1 MYYVYELID
10 PRNNQ
15 PFYVGK
21 GTGRRAKTHLWEI
34 PETRNEHKENK
45 IAAIR
50 QAGLEPAIKY
60 VVENINDEKL
70 AYDIETT
77 IIKRYGRK
85 GYDKDGILTNIC
97 EDARPPN
104 HRGKTY
110 EEIYG
115 PDRAKEQRQLRSQL
129 QKERGGYG
137 PKKHSTKTRELL
149 SIRSSG
155 ENNGMYGRK
164 HSEETKSKIRTNK
177 SSPAGKDHLLSKC
190 YNLISPTGAQYE
202 LYGGEL
208 AAFCKENSLSLG
220 TFKKTISERWPP
232 SKKGKN
238 KGWKIYV
245 NDLQ

>member
-1 MYYVYELID
+1 MYYVYELVD

-21 GTGRRAKTHLWEI
+21 GKGRRAKTHLWET

-50 QAGLEPAIKY
+50 HEGLEPSIKY
-60 VVENINDEKL
+60 VVENIKDEEL
-70 AYDIETT
+70 AYDIETAL
-77 IIKRYGRK
+77 IKRYGRK

-104 HRGKTY
+104 HKGKTY
-110 EEIYG
+110 EQIYG
-115 PDRAKEQRQLRSQL
+115 VERAKEQRELRARL

-137 PKKHSTKTRELL
+137 PKKHSMNTRKIL
-149 SIRSSG
+149 SQKSSG
-155 ENNGMYGRK
+155 QNNAMYGK
-164 HSEETKSKIRTNK
+164 THSQETKEKIRTNK
-177 SSPAGKDHLLSKC
+177 FTPTGKDHVLSKC
-190 YNLISPTGAQYE
+190 YNLISPTGIKYI

-208 AAFCKENSLSLG
+208 NTFCKEHNLSLG
-220 TFKKTISERWPP
+220 TFKKSILENWPP

-238 KGWKIYV
+238 KGWKI
-245 NDLQ
+245 NQC